1 MIDFS
6 KLNKENA
13 LIAMAVNACIGAI
26 SPNMRM
32 VSFSYS
38 GINIDMYF
46 DLRKESDDD
55 REEASDIADD
65 LSVLTENYRVTP
77 HVRIVGN
84 EQIRLPI
91 ENRIIIYKQR

>member
-38 GINIDMYF
+38 GVNIELYF
-46 DLRKESDDD
+46 ELRENSDEDH
-55 REEASDIADD
+55 EEASDIADD
-65 LSVLTENYRVTP
+65 LSILTENFRVTP
-77 HVRIVGN
+77 HVKVVGN
-84 EQIRLPI
+84 EPIKLPI
-91 ENRIIIYKQR
+91 ENRIVIYKQK